1 MCISIF
7 LILIWSDVDWFL
19 VGVSW
24 GLEIGIISLV
34 IVDGWVVVIIIDFGL
49 GVSVI
54 FEEVCKLVFMGSW
67 ILIIGFIGVF
77 LLVVV
82 IFIN

>member
-1 MCISIF
+1 M
-7 LILIWSDVDWFL
+7 

-54 FEEVCKLVFMGSW
+54 FEEVCKLVFMGS
-67 ILIIGFIGVF
+67 
-77 LLVVV
+77 
-82 IFIN
+82 

>member
-1 MCISIF
+1 M
-7 LILIWSDVDWFL
+7 
-19 VGVSW
+19 
-24 GLEIGIISLV
+24 

>member
-1 MCISIF
+1 M
-7 LILIWSDVDWFL
+7 ILIWSVVDWFL

>member
-1 MCISIF
+1 M
-7 LILIWSDVDWFL
+7 